1 MYSRL
6 YSIES
11 DISQAS
17 SVISQA
23 RSNIASLDSAVG
35 SLPGRLTA
43 VRGRGYAVIG
53 HLESDVE
60 QLSRR
65 WNEVAPTVK
74 QALVTYVEPLSA
86 QVSNLQ
92 SQARTLRSQ
101 IDSGNLG
108 FSQTMAGSLS
118 MTASSMRAKA
128 NSEADKVNAP
138 IRDLFSTVN
147 DIDENLKLAEG
158 TLNLFGQANFPL
170 KEDESPVLAFEGK
183 IMTGNKSEGT
193 LYFTNQR
200 FIFEAKKEVVLEK
213 KLFIVTKKKTERI
226 VVIDQPI
233 GAIQEINKGRVGFI
247 AWTGIYVRFKPDS
260 RQSEAQF
267 DVEGGEAD
275 TIKTFFDYLITGEAD
290 KDISKI
296 KGTTITAPA
305 SRQIVNCPRCHAPYT
320 REVFKGQKTVKCE
333 YCGTQI
339 VIQ

>member
-17 SVISQA
+17 SAISQA

-43 VRGRGYAVIG
+43 VRGHGYAAIG

-60 QLSRR
+60 QLTRR
-65 WNEVAPTVK
+65 WSEVAPTVK
-74 QALVTYVEPLSA
+74 QALVTYVEPLSS
-86 QVSNLQ
+86 QVNNLQ
-92 SQARTLRSQ
+92 AQARTLRSQ

-128 NSEADKVNAP
+128 SSEADKVNAP
-138 IRDLFSTVN
+138 IGDLFSTVN
-147 DIDENLKLAEG
+147 DIDANLKLAEG

-183 IMTGNKSEGT
+183 IMTGDKSNGT

-200 FIFEAKKEVVLEK
+200 FVFEAKKEIVLEK
-213 KLFIVTKKKTERI
+213 KLFIVTKKKTERV
-226 VVIDQPI
+226 VVINQPI

-260 RQSEAQF
+260 RQAEAQF

-290 KDISKI
+290 KDIAKI
-296 KGTTITAPA
+296 KGTSTIAAPTK
-305 SRQIVNCPRCHAPYT
+305 QIVNCPRCQAPYT

>member
-6 YSIES
+6 FSIES
-11 DISQAS
+11 DIAQAS
-17 SVISQA
+17 SAISQA
-23 RSNIASLDSAVG
+23 RSNIATLDSAVG

-60 QLSRR
+60 QLTRR
-65 WNEVAPTVK
+65 WSEVAPTVK
-74 QALVTYVEPLSA
+74 QALVTYVEPLTA
-86 QVSNLQ
+86 QVNNLQ
-92 SQARTLRSQ
+92 SQTRSLRSQ

-108 FSQTMAGSLS
+108 YSQNMAGSLS

-128 NSEADKVNAP
+128 SSEANKVNAP
-138 IRDLFSTVN
+138 IRDLFSTVS
-147 DIDENLKLAEG
+147 DIDSNLRLAEE

-170 KEDESPVLAFEGK
+170 KEDECPVLAFEGK
-183 IMTGNKSEGT
+183 ILTGDKSKGT

-200 FIFEAKKEVVLEK
+200 FVFEAKKEVVLEK
-213 KLFIVTKKKTERI
+213 KFFIVTKKKTER
-226 VVIDQPI
+226 VAVIDQPI

-247 AWTGIYVRFKPDS
+247 AWTGIYIRFKPDS
-260 RQSEAQF
+260 RQAEAQF

-290 KDISKI
+290 KDIAKI
-296 KGTTITAPA
+296 KGTTTTAPA